1 MLIVY
6 GILLLHVELD
16 LEFNNTEQYLDFILK
31 DYGIF
36 INTFMMVYAVIVLL
50 EKYFTNWKSLF
61 VVWN

>member
-6 GILLLHVELD
+6 GILLLHMELD